1 MQIQY
6 VLTKAEWDDY
16 HEANHILAKIK
27 AILATSGI
35 YNHELSIPAMTM
47 YLVVKNDEL
56 NAAHKTLKE
65 VTDQRDGLRS
75 GIDCASDQLTRVTE
89 QRDRLAEALRVINTY
104 DPKNGQCDDGY
115 TPVFHARKALAAVK
129 GVEHE

>member
-16 HEANHILAKIK
+16 HEANHILTKIK

-47 YLVVKNDEL
+47 YLVAKNDEL
-56 NAAHKTLKE
+56 NASHRTLKE
-65 VTDQRDGLRS
+65 VT
-75 GIDCASDQLTRVTE
+75 E
-89 QRDRLAEALRVINTY
+89 QRDEARSQAEYYRN
-104 DPKNGQCDDGY
+104 QCYRGCEPY
-115 TPVFHARKALAAVK
+115 LFSWETNQPTEL
-129 GVEHE
+129 

>member
-65 VTDQRDGLRS
+65 VT
-75 GIDCASDQLTRVTE
+75 E
-89 QRDRLAEALRVINTY
+89 QRDRLIEALERIADYQGRFAEEDPTNIAAEALQSLTTN
-104 DPKNGQCDDGY
+104 K
-115 TPVFHARKALAAVK
+115 L
-129 GVEHE
+129 